1 MADHTREVA
10 PGILAAGDFSRFDAL
25 VDVGGGDG
33 TLIAAILKAVPGM
46 RGVLFDLPAGVE
58 AAVQTLEAAGVS
70 ERCEVVTGDFF
81 TSVPDG
87 ADAYLLKS
95 VIHDWDD
102 ERAVAILRSC
112 RRAMPATGTVLVVE
126 PVLPARAQAPESTGT
141 VMSDINM
148 LVITGAAS
156 APRTSSARCSPRQA
170 SN

>member
-1 MADHTREVA
+1 VA

-70 ERCEVVTGDFF
+70 DRCEVVTGDFF

-126 PVLPARAQAPESTGT
+126 PVLPARAQALESTGT

>member
-1 MADHTREVA
+1 
-10 PGILAAGDFSRFDAL
+10 
-25 VDVGGGDG
+25 VGGGDG

-70 ERCEVVTGDFF
+70 DRCEVVTGDFF

-126 PVLPARAQAPESTGT
+126 PVLPARAQALESTGT

-148 LVITGAAS
+148 LVITGGRERTEDEFRALFAAS
-156 APRTSSARCSPRQA
+156 DLKLSRIIGAGGDYHVIEGSPI
-170 SN
+170 